1 MAGNVL
7 GPMWK
12 RATSW
17 FDANAQHVTAEFI
30 PDSGGSPVPAYGGYL
45 RIWLAEGF
53 LAKAATWGNKH
64 FPVLHGGAALTF
76 LGGTTPFTTFARPRG
91 TLTTPGAQLDFQL
104 PPLLPFNGG
113 VVEVEASL
121 YQASTAGP
129 LVTALQIVGSFDT
142 LLAPPLSIAA
152 TIAGKV
158 ADGVDTV
165 LGTDQPVL
173 GVHWAMVAPG
183 GGGNALRPGSLVVIN
198 KPRDALSGSLSIEKN
213 LGLCLD
219 DGRGPR
225 QLSGLDYLVL
235 RIDCRPDRD
244 DWRFPELDELIR
256 EAGRA
261 AIKGYAE
268 MFRDCRTEA
277 ITRAWNSPD
286 LTPDDRIR
294 VATLVAE
301 QIDAS
306 SKLGAVP
313 GPDQSLE
320 AVAAERL
327 PAPDAPEL
335 RNLTLRDLLG

>member
-17 FDANAQHVTAEFI
+17 FDTNAQHVTAEFI
-30 PDSGGSPVPAYGGYL
+30 PEPGGSAVPAYAGYL

-76 LGGTTPFTTFARPRG
+76 LGGTTPFTTFARPPG
-91 TLTTPGAQLDFQL
+91 TLTTRGAQLDFPL
-104 PPLLPFNGG
+104 TPLLPFNGG

-129 LVTALQIVGSFDT
+129 LVTALQILGSFDT
-142 LLAPPLSIAA
+142 LAPPLSIAA

-183 GGGNALRPGSLVVIN
+183 GGGNLLRPGSLVVIR
-198 KPRDALSGSLSIEKN
+198 KPRDELGGSLSIQKN

-219 DGRGPR
+219 DGHERR
-225 QLSGLDYLVL
+225 QLSGLDYLVV
-235 RIDCRPDRD
+235 RIECRPDRD
-244 DWRFPELDELIR
+244 DWRFPELDGLIR
-256 EAGRA
+256 EAGQA
-261 AIKGYAE
+261 AIKGYTE

-286 LTPDDRIR
+286 LTPNDRIR

-301 QIDAS
+301 QIDAAS
-306 SKLGAVP
+306 RLGAVP
-313 GPDQSLE
+313 GPGQSLE
-320 AVAAERL
+320 VIAAERL

-335 RNLTLRDLLG
+335 RDLKLRDLLG